1 MSAPTAVLSDLAQQ
15 QSIPTKGTVV
25 AAPTVATNL
34 VTLLGGPARRL
45 VIDTISGT
53 LILTQLDGTTI
64 TLTENHLDALGG
76 IVDHVCT
83 SIQSA
88 ACTNILAQR

>member
-1 MSAPTAVLSDLAQQ
+1 MTTLSDLALGID
-15 QSIPTKGTVV
+15 IPKKGTVV
-25 AAPTVATNL
+25 AAPTASTNL

-53 LILTQLDGTTI
+53 LILTQLDGTTV
-64 TLTENHLDALGG
+64 TLTENHLNALGG
-76 IVDHVCT
+76 VVDHVCT

-88 ACTNILAQR
+88 ACTGIFAQR